1 LTELTQYLNI
11 TSVIIQ
17 IILFITFIILVVA
30 LIRVLR
36 KLILKVDDLQRDV
49 NKYKDKVEP
58 LIDDTHEAIKRV
70 NNISDKIENGVDSVN
85 DAISNVKDVVNNV
98 VEFEQRIQRKI
109 EPPVFDTINTYIAI
123 IKGIKTFI
131 EKIKSGRESVSELSE
146 ELDSDFYDDEIRE
159 EYNDINKELNDVR
172 KKLEEMKKG

>member
-1 LTELTQYLNI
+1 MTELAQYLNI

-17 IILFITFIILVVA
+17 IILFITFIVLVVA
-30 LIRVLR
+30 LIKVLK
-36 KLILKVDDLQRDV
+36 KLILKVDDLQMDV
-49 NKYKDKVEP
+49 NKYRDKVEP
-58 LIDDTHEAIKRV
+58 LIDDTHEVIKRI

-85 DAISNVKDVVNNV
+85 EAIRNVKDVVNNV

-131 EKIKSGRESVSELSE
+131 EKIKSGRESVIERSEG
-146 ELDSDFYDDEIRE
+146 LDSEIYDDEIRE
-159 EYNDINKELNDVR
+159 EYNDINKELNEVR
-172 KKLEEMKKG
+172 KKLDDMKKQ